1 MPPLAASTA
10 VWIFILVPLIV
21 VWAIG
26 VVDILRRDFGRGTKA
41 AWIIIVLVLPVIGT
55 VLYWVLRKPTDE
67 EIRQT
72 YAASQELK
80 GDRPGGVHQRLP
92 DE

>member
-1 MPPLAASTA
+1 MTPVAASTA

-21 VWAIG
+21 IWAIG
-26 VVDILRRDFGRGTKA
+26 VVDILRRDFGPGTKA

-67 EIRQT
+67 EIRES